1 MGDQLHTMNLVRLHK
16 TVGVKVGSGN
26 VGAGKAVQVG
36 GGAPVV
42 VQSMTMT
49 DTADARATAPQCIEL
64 AEAGSEMVR
73 VTVNVPE
80 AAAAVPEIKQRM
92 LDAGCTA
99 PLIGDFHYNG
109 HILLTKFP
117 DCARALDKYRI
128 NPGNV
133 GTGSRRD
140 EQFATICK
148 VAVDQNRPVRIGVN
162 GGSLN
167 QELVVAKM
175 QENTDRDLGKT
186 SEDIINECMVLS
198 AIESTALAIESGLR
212 KDQIIISC
220 KTSRPR
226 DLIAVYRDLAP
237 KTDQP
242 LHLGLTEAGMGVKG
256 LVWSASAMGVLLNEG
271 IGDTIRVSLTP
282 RPGGDRREEV
292 YAACELLQALGLRS
306 FSPSVTACPGCGRT
320 TSSTFQE
327 LAERIQDY
335 IREKM
340 PAWKTK
346 YEGVETMTLAVMGCV
361 VNGPGESK
369 AANIGISLPGTGEAP
384 NCPIFIDG
392 QHATTLRGTYEELAG
407 GVPASRGRLRR
418 RQVRA
423 PLTAKRTTSRA
434 LNVAPAGADA
444 ASSGPCTARGARR
457 ARSRRRSDRRLR
469 SPSGRCRA

>member
-1 MGDQLHTMNLVRLHK
+1 MR
-16 TVGVKVGSGN
+16 VGPVM
-26 VGAGKAVQVG
+26 VG

-49 DTADARATAPQCIEL
+49 DTADAAATAQQCIEL

-80 AAAAVPEIKQRM
+80 AAASVPEIKRRM
-92 LDAGCTA
+92 LDAGVTA

-109 HILLTKFP
+109 HLLLTRYP
-117 DCARALDKYRI
+117 ACAQALDKYRI

-133 GTGSRRD
+133 GTGRRRD

-148 VAVDQNRPVRIGVN
+148 VARDNGRPVRIGVN

-175 QENTDRDLGKT
+175 QENTDRDLGRT
-186 SEDIINECMVLS
+186 SEEIINECMVLS
-198 AIESTALAIESGLR
+198 AVQSTELALESGLR

-220 KTSRPR
+220 KTSRPP
-226 DLIAVYRDLAP
+226 DLIAIYRELSRR
-237 KTDQP
+237 TDQP
-242 LHLGLTEAGMGVKG
+242 LHLGLTEAGMGTKG
-256 LVWSASAMGVLLNEG
+256 LVWSASAIGVLLNEG

-292 YAACELLQALGLRS
+292 YAACEILQALGIRS

-327 LAERIQDY
+327 LAERTQDY
-335 IREKM
+335 IRERM
-340 PAWKTK
+340 PAWKAE
-346 YEGVETMTLAVMGCV
+346 YEGVETLTLAVMGCV

-384 NCPIFIDG
+384 NCPVYIDG
-392 QHATTLRGTYEELAG
+392 AHHTTLKGTYDELA
-407 GVPASRGRLRR
+407 VAFRQLVDTYVSTRYRR
-418 RQVRA
+418 R
-423 PLTAKRTTSRA
+423 TSQ
-434 LNVAPAGADA
+434 
-444 ASSGPCTARGARR
+444 AR
-457 ARSRRRSDRRLR
+457 
-469 SPSGRCRA
+469 

>member
-1 MGDQLHTMNLVRLHK
+1 MPTGVRLHK
-16 TVGVKVGSGN
+16 TVGVRVGH
-26 VGAGKAVQVG
+26 VQVG
-36 GGAPVV
+36 GGAPIV

-49 DTADARATAPQCIEL
+49 DTADAAATAQQCIEL

-92 LDAGCTA
+92 LDAGCDA

-109 HILLTKFP
+109 HLLLTRYP

-133 GTGSRRD
+133 GTGRRRD

-148 VAVDQNRPVRIGVN
+148 VAIDHDRPVRIGVN

-167 QELVVAKM
+167 QELVVSKM
-175 QENTDRDLGKT
+175 QENTDRSLGRS
-186 SEDIINECMVLS
+186 SEDVLNECMVIS
-198 AIESTALAIESGLR
+198 AVQSTELAIETGMR

-220 KTSRPR
+220 KVSRPR
-226 DLIAVYRDLAP
+226 DLIAIYRALARQ
-237 KTDQP
+237 TDQP
-242 LHLGLTEAGMGVKG
+242 LHLGLTEAGMGTKG

-282 RPGGDRREEV
+282 RSGGDRREEV
-292 YAACELLQALGLRS
+292 YAACELLQSLGLRS

-327 LAERIQDY
+327 LAERIQGYVRDM
-335 IREKM
+335 M
-340 PAWKTK
+340 PEWKTK
-346 YEGVETMTLAVMGCV
+346 YAGVESMTLAVMGCV

-384 NCPIFIDG
+384 NCPIYIDG
-392 QHATTLRGTYEELAG
+392 QKFTTLKGNYQEL
-407 GVPASRGRLRR
+407 
-418 RQVRA
+418 
-423 PLTAKRTTSRA
+423 
-434 LNVAPAGADA
+434 
-444 ASSGPCTARGARR
+444 
-457 ARSRRRSDRRLR
+457 
-469 SPSGRCRA
+469 